1 MWAAIWMHTCRPRLY
16 TLICARQTAVSL
28 QMIFSV
34 QHDQEEIPIDK
45 TTDEKYSKSGSR
57 ARNSA
62 PSQEKGK
69 NYPQFRNTE
78 RAWPDS
84 WAKEYFVAPAFSLL
98 NETNGIFKVKI
109 SSWEIIDGKDSSP
122 FHLPHPIKTFL
133 SLCMMFGER
142 QIT

>member
-1 MWAAIWMHTCRPRLY
+1 MKSIAKADPGPE
-16 TLICARQTAVSL
+16 TA
-28 QMIFSV
+28 
-34 QHDQEEIPIDK
+34 P
-45 TTDEKYSKSGSR
+45 
-57 ARNSA
+57 

>member
-1 MWAAIWMHTCRPRLY
+1 MKSIAKADPGPE
-16 TLICARQTAVSL
+16 TAPL
-28 QMIFSV
+28 
-34 QHDQEEIPIDK
+34 
-45 TTDEKYSKSGSR
+45 
-57 ARNSA
+57 
-62 PSQEKGK
+62 SQEKG
-69 NYPQFRNTE
+69 NNSPQFRDTE

-142 QIT
+142 QITLLARGHILSESLLNFLSLLNVGLDSGSD